1 MIEVPLTKPQQ
12 DFVFSRKA
20 HPAIIGGLGSGKSRA
35 GTMRMIL
42 LMLQERGINTL
53 YTMPTYD
60 LLRLRAIPGIEEDLQ
75 MLGLKYT
82 LNKSEF
88 SIKIHGFGEMFFRSY
103 DNPNRL
109 IAFEVAASCADELDV
124 LNKEQAALVWR
135 KISERTR
142 QPCKAGNSIAAVTT
156 PDQGFSGFIYDRWV
170 TRADET
176 TELIKAST
184 LSNPYL
190 PAGYVDQIRSNYDP
204 ALAEMYINGEFV
216 SLTANK
222 VYHYFNRKDHHTD
235 RTIKDGDALHVGLD
249 FNVGGCCA
257 TVFVVDGETAF
268 AVDEFVSHDTKDF
281 INGLA
286 KYRDNRVTVY
296 PDASGR
302 SGRTNASASDISI
315 IESAGYS
322 VDAPMAN
329 PFIRDRVNAVN
340 ARFSH
345 GLLFVNTD
353 QCPKLTQALETQGY
367 NERGEPEKFN
377 SHPAIDDW
385 NDSLGYCIHRLFPI
399 IRPATNFAISW
410 G

>member
-12 DFVFSRKA
+12 DFVFSTKT
-20 HPAIIGGLGSGKSRA
+20 HPAIVGGLGSGKSRA

-42 LMLQERGINTL
+42 LMLNERGINTL

-88 SIKIHGFGEMFFRSY
+88 SIEIHGFGTMYFRSY

-124 LNKEQAALVWR
+124 LNKDQAALVWR

-142 QPCKAGNSIAAVTT
+142 QPCKRGNSIAAVTT

-170 TRADET
+170 TRADST

-190 PAGYVDQIRSNYDP
+190 PDGYVDQIRSNYDP
-204 ALAEMYINGEFV
+204 QLAEMYINGEFV

-222 VYHYFNRKDHHTD
+222 VYHYFGRDTHHSDRIIQNGDH
-235 RTIKDGDALHVGLD
+235 LHIGLD
-249 FNVGGCCA
+249 FNIGGCCA
-257 TVFVVDGETAF
+257 VVMVDDSDQCV
-268 AVDEFVSHDTKDF
+268 AVDEFVSHDTRDF
-281 INGLA
+281 VNALA
-286 KYRDNRVTVY
+286 RYTSNRVTIY

-302 SGRTNASASDISI
+302 SGRTNASASDIGI
-315 IESAGYS
+315 IESAGYM

-329 PFIRDRVNAVN
+329 PFIRDRINSVN
-340 ARFSH
+340 ARISH
-345 GLLFVNTD
+345 GRLLVNTD
-353 QCPKLTQALETQGY
+353 KCPNLTTALETQGY
-367 NERGEPEKFN
+367 NDRGDPEKFS

-385 NDSLGYCIHRLFPI
+385 NDAFGYCISRRFPI
-399 IRPATNFAISW
+399 IAAQQSFNISW